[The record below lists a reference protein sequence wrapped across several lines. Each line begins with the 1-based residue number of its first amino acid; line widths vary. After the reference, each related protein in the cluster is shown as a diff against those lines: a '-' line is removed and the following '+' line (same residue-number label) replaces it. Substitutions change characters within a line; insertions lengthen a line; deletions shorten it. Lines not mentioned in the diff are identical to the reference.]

1 MAEESTEQST
11 SLFGFR
17 RAAPALLGLSR
28 HHGIPPRRGHY
39 FPALAVPALYLKP
52 TLSTV
57 DDHDLGNSNILVSG
71 IYESLQIMLV
81 LGAVTVFGTAT
92 WLSGA
97 VVRAFTSE
105 LA

>member
-11 SLFGFR
+11 PPLFGFR
-17 RAAPALLGLSR
+17 RAAPAVLGLSR

-39 FPALAVPALYLKP
+39 FPALSVPALYLKP
-52 TLSTV
+52 ALSTASV
-57 DDHDLGNSNILVSG
+57 HDLGDSNILVSG

-81 LGAVTVFGTAT
+81 LRAVTVFGAAT

-97 VVRAFTSE
+97 VVSRVF
-105 LA
+105 